1 MEGFSLEGRLKSV
14 LEGFISVFA
23 LNGTHKAIIA
33 FECVG
38 DFLFPFLFC
47 AEMCVNIVTF
57 YLQYH

>member
-23 LNGTHKAIIA
+23 LNGTHKAIRA

-47 AEMCVNIVTF
+47 AEMCVNIVIF
-57 YLQYH
+57 YLQCH